1 MKWKDIKKKKI
12 IEFLIKK
19 EGFLMMK
26 LKKLKTKE
34 KAYQILK
41 IMKKIITTNLWK
53 LNKNITRKKKFKV
66 QRL

>member
-34 KAYQILK
+34 KAY
-41 IMKKIITTNLWK
+41 
-53 LNKNITRKKKFKV
+53 
-66 QRL
+66 